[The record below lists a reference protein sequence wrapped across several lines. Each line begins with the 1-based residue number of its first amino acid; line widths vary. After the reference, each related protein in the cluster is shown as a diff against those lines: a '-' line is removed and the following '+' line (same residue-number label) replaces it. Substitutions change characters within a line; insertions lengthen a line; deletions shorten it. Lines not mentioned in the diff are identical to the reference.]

1 MGRRSKSI
9 SCLAHGMAENLLKNG
24 GAARP
29 KESFISCSI
38 EVKIIFPIQKA
49 ISII

>member
-1 MGRRSKSI
+1 
-9 SCLAHGMAENLLKNG
+9 MAENLLKNG

-29 KESFISCSI
+29 KESFISCWI
-38 EVKIIFPIQKA
+38 EVRIIFLIQNA